1 MRIHN
6 PQSILLHA
14 DRSYLLSDFAFPK
27 RGQQLHHITLPKPSK
42 QLHPFLA
49 LPLPSRQSCCFRAD
63 HAAQNFVGSFNV
75 SLNAFLV
82 SLFIVVLVLVVRVP
96 ASVTVVLVLGRDDD
110 DWFVLAP
117 PVAASAF
124 AVTCTSRP
132 TGKDKESSAASLFD
146 SNRDWSSS
154 LLLVLIRSIF
164 CDCSDGSLSNFGW
177 VALVVAGQY
186 PGHQ

>member
-1 MRIHN
+1 MRTHN
-6 PQSILLHA
+6 PQSILLHVN
-14 DRSYLLSDFAFPK
+14 RLHLLSGFAFPK

-63 HAAQNFVGSFNV
+63 HAAQNFVGSFNG
-75 SLNAFLV
+75 SLSA
-82 SLFIVVLVLVVRVP
+82 IVVLVPARVP
-96 ASVTVVLVLGRDDD
+96 ASVTVVLVSGRDDD
-110 DWFVLAP
+110 DWFVSAP

-124 AVTCTSRP
+124 AVTCRP
-132 TGKDKESSAASLFD
+132 TGKDKEASADLLFD
-146 SNRDWSSS
+146 SNRDFCVGRSSS

-164 CDCSDGSLSNFGW
+164 YGSNRLSNFG
-177 VALVVAGQY
+177 LVVAGQY